1 MAIEWAEI
9 QKDVDAQLDRA
20 GVVEHADVGLDRA
33 QIESHARAIAAG
45 ELSQA
50 SNVVPGEPSV
60 AGREHVESLEAL
72 GAQERA
78 ELEELGREAIARG
91 RVAVVVLNG
100 GMATRF
106 GGDVKGTIEAVGGRS
121 FLEVKLAQARRFGAV
136 PFLIM
141 NSFATHAR
149 TLEYLA
155 ARGLAEQ
162 AQVFLQSVS
171 LRLTPGGELLRD
183 ASGRVSL
190 YAPGHGDFPGSL
202 RRSGLL
208 ARLAERGVDTLVL
221 SNIDN
226 LGAEL
231 DPLVIGFHLARE
243 RALTA
248 ELAQTLPGDVG
259 GAPAFVGERLQIVE
273 GFRFPAGFDF
283 ARVPYM
289 ATNTFAIA
297 VELLEREYPLSWF
310 YVEKTVDDR
319 TAVQMERL
327 VNELSSFVPTSYLA
341 TPRSGPQGRFLPIK
355 TRADLAALRADAG
368 LVRRFSG
375 L

>member
-1 MAIEWAEI
+1 MTIDWAEI
-9 QKDVDAQLDRA
+9 QKDVDAQLERA
-20 GVVEHADVGLDRA
+20 GVVEHTDVGLDRA
-33 QIESHARAIAAG
+33 QVEEHARAIAAG
-45 ELSQA
+45 ELSKA
-50 SNVVPGEPSV
+50 SNVVSGEPRL
-60 AGREHVESLEAL
+60 AGHEHVESLERLPA
-72 GAQERA
+72 GEQR
-78 ELEELGREAIARG
+78 ELTELGRDAIANG
-91 RVAVVVLNG
+91 RVAVAVLNG

-106 GGDVKGTIEAVGGRS
+106 GGDVKGIIEAVGGRT
-121 FLEVKLAQARRFGAV
+121 FLEVKLAQARRLGRV

-149 TLEYLA
+149 TLEFLA
-155 ARGLAEQ
+155 ARGLGDV

-171 LRLTPGGELLRD
+171 LRLTPSGDVLRD

-202 RRSGLL
+202 RRSGQL
-208 ARLAERGVDTLVL
+208 ARLRERGVETVVL

-231 DPLVIGFHLARE
+231 DPLVIGFHLARG

-248 ELAQTLPGDVG
+248 ELAETLPGDVG

-273 GFRFPAGFDF
+273 GFRFPPGFDF
-283 ARVPYM
+283 ASVPFM
-289 ATNTFAIA
+289 ATNTFAISL
-297 VELLEREYPLSWF
+297 ELLERDYPLSWF
-310 YVEKTVDDR
+310 YVEKTVDQA

-327 VNELSSFVPTSYLA
+327 VNELSSFVPTSFVA
-341 TPRSGPQGRFLPIK
+341 TPRGGPRGRFFPIK
-355 TRADLAALRADAG
+355 TRADLDALRADAA
-368 LVRRFSG
+368 LVRRFAG

>member
-1 MAIEWAEI
+1 
-9 QKDVDAQLDRA
+9 
-20 GVVEHADVGLDRA
+20 VGLDRA
-33 QIESHARAIAAG
+33 QVESHARAIAAG
-45 ELSQA
+45 ELSRS
-50 SNVVPGEPSV
+50 SNVVPGRPV
-60 AGREHVESLEAL
+60 PAGHEHVESLERL
-72 GAQERA
+72 DPRERA
-78 ELEELGREAIARG
+78 ELEELGRDAIACG
-91 RVAVVVLNG
+91 RVAVAVLNG

-106 GGDVKGTIEAVGGRS
+106 GGDVKGIIPAVGGRT
-121 FLEVKLAQARRFGAV
+121 FLEVKLAQARSLGRV

-149 TLEYLA
+149 TQGFLA
-155 ARGLAEQ
+155 ERGLGDT

-171 LRLTPGGELLRD
+171 VRLTPGGDVLRD

-208 ARLAERGVDTLVL
+208 ERVAEAGVETIVL

-243 RALTA
+243 RPLTA
-248 ELAQTLPGDVG
+248 ELAETVPGDVG
-259 GAPAFVGERLQIVE
+259 GAPAFVDERLQIVE
-273 GFRFPAGFDF
+273 GFRFPPGFDF
-283 ARVPYM
+283 GSVPFM
-289 ATNTFAIA
+289 ATNTFAISI
-297 VELLEREYPLSWF
+297 ESLERAYPLSWF
-310 YVEKTVDDR
+310 YVEKSVDDR

-341 TPRSGPQGRFLPIK
+341 TPRGGPRGRFFPIK
-355 TRADLAALRADAG
+355 TRADLEALRADEA